1 MTTFRKLLALS
12 MVLVL
17 SAFVVWAGG
26 QAEEGGGG
34 EAAAEEEEMMEG
46 FDWRRYEGDEIHFLA
61 NNNPVGQLID
71 QYADEFTELTGIEVT
86 VSLFSEQQYRQ
97 RRQTIFQAESDEVD
111 VFMTLVSRQ
120 GMLFERAGWYEPLM
134 PFVNNTNV
142 TSPDYDFD
150 DFGAGVIDSKTVN
163 GTLTGIPV
171 NIEGPILYW
180 RTDVFEECGLDA
192 PSSLEGL
199 EDLAMEL
206 QECRPDLIPW
216 ASRGLAPAVPYTF
229 SNFLHNFGG
238 EYQDA
243 DGMSNLSS
251 SEGVAAIELYARLMR
266 EYGPDGGINFSFPQL
281 TAVNTNGQAG
291 MVFESSNEFSKVM
304 ETEARLDDT
313 DVMVLPPGPAGST
326 PVVIGWSLAMS
337 PFSSKQNQAWYF
349 IQWATSKDMQ
359 VKLALD
365 GLAPPRDSVWDSDE
379 FQDWLAEADVRRQW
393 ADSLSGLAADGS
405 SVLAPQIVLQPEA
418 RQIIGE
424 EVGAVILGEKTAEEA
439 AQSADQQINRL
450 IERGEQ

>member
-1 MTTFRKLLALS
+1 MITFRKFLALS

-26 QAEEGGGG
+26 QEEASGAAEP
-34 EAAAEEEEMMEG
+34 AEEEEMEG

-71 QYADEFTELTGIEVT
+71 KYADEFTELTGIEVT

-97 RRQTIFQAESDEVD
+97 RRQTVFQAGSDEID
-111 VFMTLVSRQ
+111 VYMTLVSRQ

-134 PFVNNTNV
+134 PFVNNANI
-142 TSPDYDFD
+142 TSPDYDFG
-150 DFGAGVIDSKTVN
+150 DFGDGVIDSKTVN
-163 GTLTGIPV
+163 GILTGIPV
-171 NIEGPILYW
+171 NIEGPLLYY
-180 RTDVFEECGLDA
+180 RTDIFEECGLEQ

-199 EDLAMEL
+199 EDMAAELA
-206 QECRPDLIPW
+206 ECRPDMIPW
-216 ASRGLAPAVPYTF
+216 ASRGLAPALPYTF

-251 SEGVAAIELYARLMR
+251 PEGIAAIELYARLMR
-266 EYGPDGGINFSFPQL
+266 EYGPDGGINYSFPQL
-281 TAVNTNGQAG
+281 TAVNTNGQAA
-291 MVFESSNEFSKVM
+291 MVFESSNEFGKVM

-313 DVMVLPPGPAGST
+313 DVMVLPPGPEGST

-337 PFSSKQNQAWYF
+337 PFSAKQNQAWYF
-349 IQWATSKDMQ
+349 IQWATSREMQ
-359 VKLALD
+359 VQLALD
-365 GLAPPRDSVWDSDE
+365 GLAPPRDSVWESQE
-379 FQDWLAEADVRRQW
+379 FQDWLVEADVRQQW
-393 ADSLSGLAADGS
+393 ADGLSGLAADGS

-418 RQIIGE
+418 REIIGDA
-424 EVGAVILGEKTAEEA
+424 VGSVILGEATAEEA
-439 AQSADQQINRL
+439 AESADEQINRL
-450 IERGEQ
+450 IEREQ